1 MAADPLLEVHDLAVR
16 YGSALA
22 VNHASFK
29 LARNRVLGI
38 VGESGSG
45 KSTLI
50 WALTRLLPQAATI
63 SSGAAWFEGK
73 DLLRMSQPDLQA
85 LRGTRISYISQDP
98 MSALTP
104 ALKIGQQMVDVLYR
118 EPWSDREKW
127 SRALDALEWVSLPDP
142 ATRMK
147 MYPYE
152 LSGGQRQRVSIA
164 MALMLEPDL
173 VIADEPTT
181 ALDATLEIEILDLLR
196 RLQKETESAVIF
208 VTHHLGVVSSLCD
221 DVLVMNHGDV
231 VEAGAVSDVFG
242 QPKHQ
247 YTRKLLRCDPAR
259 IEHATRRLPTMTDDL
274 SSPVETFLGPPDR
287 VKSGDDP
294 VLAVDRLSVTFR
306 KPGIVPSWLGGK
318 VQDIRAVR
326 DVSLQ
331 VHHGETLALV
341 GESGSGKT
349 TIARSVL
356 GLVEAEQGQIIV
368 NGQVVNRSDAAGLKD
383 IRACTSMMFQDPV
396 GSLSPRMKIGEQI
409 VEPLIVHGETGAD
422 RDAIVSKL
430 LIDVGLPAHFA
441 SRYPHELSG
450 GQARRVGVA
459 RALAL
464 SPKLII
470 ADEPTAGLDV
480 SVQGEVLNLLN
491 EIQENTG
498 VSILIITHNMSVVRH
513 SADRVLV
520 LLKGEV
526 VETGPCA
533 QVFDAPEHGYTRALI
548 AASQHQLPEIS
559 TLDA

>member
-1 MAADPLLEVHDLAVR
+1 MAVEPLLEVHELAVK
-16 YGSALA
+16 YGSLPA
-22 VNHASFK
+22 VNWASFS
-29 LARNRVLGI
+29 LERNRVLGI

-50 WALTRLLPQAATI
+50 WALTRLLPDVATI
-63 SSGAAWFEGK
+63 TSGSVYFEGQ
-73 DLLRMSQPDLQA
+73 DLLRLPPDQLRS

-104 ALKIGQQMVDVLYR
+104 ALPIGQQMMDVLYR
-118 EPWSDREKW
+118 EPWSQKEKW
-127 SRALDALEWVSLPDP
+127 SRCIDALDWVSLPDP
-142 ATRMK
+142 AARMK

-181 ALDATLEIEILDLLR
+181 ALDATLEVEILDLLR
-196 RLQKETESAVIF
+196 RLQHETESAVIF

-221 DVLVMNHGDV
+221 DVLVMNHGDI
-231 VEAGAVSDVFG
+231 VEAGPVPEVFAN
-242 QPKHQ
+242 PAHD
-247 YTRKLLRCDPAR
+247 YTRMLLRCDPAR
-259 IEHATRRLPTMTDDL
+259 IEQPTRRLPSMADDL
-274 SSPVETFLGPPDR
+274 AKPVEIVSGPKDR
-287 VKSGDDP
+287 VKADQAP
-294 VLAVDRLSVTFR
+294 VLDVANLCVNFT
-306 KPGIVPSWLGGK
+306 KPDMLPKWLGGRP
-318 VQDIRAVR
+318 QLIRAVR
-326 DVSLQ
+326 DVSLS
-331 VHHGETLALV
+331 VRKGETLALV

-356 GLVEAEQGQIIV
+356 GLVGADSGSV
-368 NGQVVNRSDAAGLKD
+368 TVTGRTVDRGNSQVLKSV
-383 IRACTSMMFQDPV
+383 RACTSMMFQDPV
-396 GSLSPRMKIGEQI
+396 GSLSPRVTIGEQI
-409 VEPLIVHGETGAD
+409 LEPLIVQGRRDLDRRETLN
-422 RDAIVSKL
+422 RL
-430 LIDVGLPAHFA
+430 LTNVGLPVSFA
-441 SRYPHELSG
+441 SRYPHQLSG

-464 SPKLII
+464 DPELII

-491 EIQENTG
+491 EIQERTG

-513 SADRVLV
+513 CADRVVV

-533 QVFDAPEHGYTRALI
+533 RIFDAPQHDYTRALI
-548 AASQHQLPEIS
+548 AASQHELPEFS
-559 TLDA
+559 ETE

>member
-1 MAADPLLEVHDLAVR
+1 MLEVQDLAVG
-16 YGSALA
+16 YGALVA
-22 VNHASFK
+22 VKHASFT
-29 LARNRVLGI
+29 LERNRVLGI

-50 WALTRLLPQAATI
+50 WALTRLLPEVATI
-63 SSGAAWFEGK
+63 SSGAAWFEGQ
-73 DLLRMSQPDLQA
+73 DLLRMDQSALQA

-104 ALKIGQQMVDVLYR
+104 ALTIGQQMMDVLYR
-118 EPWSDREKW
+118 EPWSDREKY

-142 ATRMK
+142 VARMK

-196 RLQKETESAVIF
+196 RLQRETESAVIF

-221 DVLVMNHGDV
+221 DVLVMHHGDV
-231 VEAGAVSDVFG
+231 VEAGAVSEVFS
-242 QPKHQ
+242 QPKHE

-259 IEHATRRLPTMTDDL
+259 IEQATRRLPTMIDDL
-274 SSPVETFLGPPDR
+274 SAPVGIFPGPDDR
-287 VKSGDDP
+287 VKAYTAP
-294 VLAVDRLSVTFR
+294 VLDIQNLSVTFR
-306 KPGIVPSWLGGK
+306 KTGMLPVWLGGQT
-318 VQDIRAVR
+318 QDIRAVQ
-326 DVSLQ
+326 DVSLH
-331 VHHGETLALV
+331 VHQGETLALV

-349 TIARSVL
+349 TIARSIL
-356 GLVEAEQGQIIV
+356 GLVDTQQGQITV
-368 NGQVVNRSDAAGLKD
+368 NDLKVDRADRTGLKA

-396 GSLSPRMKIGEQI
+396 GSLSPRVTIGEQI
-409 VEPLIVHGETGAD
+409 FEPLIVQGRADVD
-422 RDAIVSKL
+422 RDVAVTKL
-430 LIDVGLPAHFA
+430 LTDVGLPASFA
-441 SRYPHELSG
+441 GRYPHELSG

-464 SPKLII
+464 NPRLII

-491 EIQENTG
+491 EIQERTG

-520 LLKGEV
+520 LLKGKV
-526 VETGPCA
+526 VETGPSA
-533 QVFDAPEHGYTRALI
+533 RIFDAPEHAYTRALI
-548 AASQHQLPEIS
+548 AASQHKLPEMS
-559 TLDA
+559 DPGA

>member
-1 MAADPLLEVHDLAVR
+1 MDDPLLEVHDLAVR
-16 YGSALA
+16 YGAALA
-22 VNHASFK
+22 VNHASFN
-29 LARNRVLGI
+29 LNRNRVLGI

-50 WALTRLLPQAATI
+50 WALTRLLPEVATI
-63 SSGAAWFEGK
+63 SSGSAWFEGK
-73 DLLRMSQPDLQA
+73 DLLRMPQDELQA

-104 ALKIGQQMVDVLYR
+104 ALTIGKQMVDVLYR
-118 EPWSDREKW
+118 EPWSEKEKY

-142 ATRMK
+142 AARMK

-231 VEAGAVSDVFG
+231 VEAGPVSEVFS
-242 QPKHQ
+242 QPKHA

-259 IEHATRRLPTMTDDL
+259 IEQATRRLPTMTDDL
-274 SSPVETFLGPPDR
+274 SAPIDIFSGPTDR
-287 VKSGDDP
+287 VKSQDAP
-294 VLAVDRLSVTFR
+294 VLDVAGLSVTFH
-306 KPGIVPSWLGGK
+306 KPGVLPTWLGG
-318 VQDIRAVR
+318 QAQEIRAVR
-326 DVSLQ
+326 DVSLC

-356 GLVEAEQGQIIV
+356 GLVDTAEGNITV
-368 NGQVVNRSDAAGLKD
+368 NGQAVDRADSAGLKT
-383 IRACTSMMFQDPV
+383 IRGCTSMMFQDPV
-396 GSLSPRMKIGEQI
+396 GSLSPRVTIGEQI
-409 VEPLIVHGETGAD
+409 FEPLIVQGQTSVD
-422 RDAIVSKL
+422 REATVSGL
-430 LIDVGLPAHFA
+430 LTDVGLPASFA
-441 SRYPHELSG
+441 TRYPHELSG

-491 EIQENTG
+491 EIQERTG

-513 SADRVLV
+513 SADRVVV
-520 LLKGEV
+520 LLKGEI
-526 VETGPCA
+526 VETGACA
-533 QVFDAPEHGYTRALI
+533 QVFEAPAHDYTRALI
-548 AASQHQLPEIS
+548 AASQHKLPEMS
-559 TLDA
+559 EVEA